1 MSHGRCA
8 SQTPR
13 GRRSTMNSRLDTNVL
28 VVGAGPVGLTLAMD
42 LASRGVDVTM
52 VETRRAGEPPNVK
65 CNQVSARSMEVF
77 RRLGIAGKIRATGLP
92 AEYRNDVSC
101 CVSATGAELSRIKLP
116 SRAGRLRGEGGDDG
130 AWPTPE
136 PTHRINQLFLEP
148 LLFAHAAAQP
158 HIRILNRTQ
167 FEAFSQDA
175 EGVTALAR
183 NLDSGERTSIR
194 SRYLVGCD
202 GARSTVR
209 RGIGAELA
217 GIAQYQRVQS
227 TWFHAPKLIDL
238 LPGEPAW
245 MYLAFNPRR
254 CGTMMA
260 IDGKETWLIH
270 NFLYNDEPDYDSIDR
285 DWAIRQIL
293 GVGPEFEFEIISKE
307 DWTGRRLVADR
318 FQNGR
323 VFIAGDAA
331 HLWIPHAGYGMN
343 AGIAD
348 AASLSWMLAAVLNGW
363 AASNILE
370 AYQAERQPITDQV
383 SRFAFS
389 MAKDVSQQRREVSS
403 DIERRDEIGEATRAA
418 LGREAY
424 DLYVQQQCC
433 GGLNFGYF
441 YADSPIIAYD
451 GAAHPVYSMGRFE
464 SSSVP
469 GCRAPH
475 LWLDGH
481 RSLYDAC
488 GDDFALLRLD
498 PRASMSGIVDAAA
511 RRGVPL
517 KVVEVDAGHAQSPYA
532 HKLLL
537 LRPDRHVAWRG
548 DTEPSDPGGLIDLV
562 RGARNAPAKAEVCSR
577 SASDV
582 RSAVPSSA

>member
-1 MSHGRCA
+1 MD
-8 SQTPR
+8 
-13 GRRSTMNSRLDTNVL
+13 RSTETPVL
-28 VVGAGPVGLTLAMD
+28 IVGAGPVGLTLAMD
-42 LASRGVDVTM
+42 LASRGIDVTM
-52 VETRRAGEPPNVK
+52 AETRRASEPPNVK
-65 CNQVSARSMEVF
+65 CNQVSARSMEIF
-77 RRLGIAGKIRATGLP
+77 RRLGLAEKIRATGLP

-101 CVSATGAELSRIKLP
+101 CVTATGMELSRIKLP
-116 SRAGRLRGEGGDDG
+116 SRAGRACGEQGDDSW
-130 AWPTPE
+130 WPTPE
-136 PTHRINQLFLEP
+136 PPHRINQLFLEP
-148 LLFAHAAAQP
+148 VLFAHAAAQP
-158 HIRILNRTQ
+158 RIRILNRTQ
-167 FEAFSQDA
+167 FEELSQDRQ
-175 EGVTALAR
+175 GVTAVAQ
-183 NLDSGERTSIR
+183 NLDNGERVSIR
-194 SRYLVGCD
+194 CRYLVGCD
-202 GARSTVR
+202 GGRSTVR
-209 RGIGAELA
+209 HAIGARMS
-217 GIAQYQRVQS
+217 GIAEYQRVQS
-227 TWFHAPKLIDL
+227 THFRAPKLISL
-238 LPGEPAW
+238 LPGPQAW

-254 CGTMMA
+254 CGTVMA

-293 GVGPEFEFEIISKE
+293 GVGPEFEYQVISKE
-307 DWTGRRLVADR
+307 DWIGRRLVADR
-318 FQNGR
+318 FHSGR
-323 VFIAGDAA
+323 AFIAGDAA

-348 AASLSWMLAAVLNGW
+348 AANLSWMLAAVLNGW
-363 AASNILE
+363 AAPNILE

-389 MAKDVSQQRREVSS
+389 MAKNVSQQRREVSP
-403 DIERRDEIGEATRAA
+403 DIERQDEIGAATRAA

-424 DLYVQQQCC
+424 DLYIQQQCC

-517 KVVEVDAGHAQSPYA
+517 RVVEVDAGHAQSPYA

-548 DTEPSDPGGLIDLV
+548 DTEPSDPGALIDLV